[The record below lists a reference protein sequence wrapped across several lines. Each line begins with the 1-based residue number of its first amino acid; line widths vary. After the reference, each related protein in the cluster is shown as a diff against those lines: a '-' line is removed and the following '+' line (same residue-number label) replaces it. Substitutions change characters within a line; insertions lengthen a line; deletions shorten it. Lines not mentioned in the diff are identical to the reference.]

1 MISNLKYV
9 NHAAV
14 LGSGAFGTALSCVIA
29 KKANTVSAWHI
40 NAEEA
45 EIMDNEREN
54 IFFLK
59 GVKLPENISHTA
71 NSERCVKGSDILLVA
86 IPTQFLRSF
95 FNKNRD
101 VIQKHIIDRNIPV
114 AVCSKG
120 IEKSTLRFP
129 AEILQEFFPKYPFT
143 VLAGPSFAIEVAKGI
158 LTHVCTANADIT
170 KAQEVQR
177 ILTTPD
183 GSFRCWSTTDTV
195 GCEVASAVKNVLAI
209 ASGIYNGLGNGLNA
223 RAALITR
230 GLLEIRDLS
239 LALGGSGEAVFGL
252 AGLGDLLLTCSSE
265 LSRNF
270 TVGMKLGK
278 GISLEEI
285 QRTSKAV
292 AEGVATA
299 EPLERL
305 AARCNV
311 KLPIAQAVYKVL
323 YEKSNVQETF
333 EKLNTCALSDEGL
346 PPLVRPS
353 KL

>member
-1 MISNLKYV
+1 MISNIKYV

-14 LGSGAFGTALSCVIA
+14 LGSGAFGTALACVLA
-29 KKANTVSAWHI
+29 KKAKTVSAWHI
-40 NAEEA
+40 NAKEA
-45 EIMDNEREN
+45 ETMDNEGEN
-54 IFFLK
+54 KFFLK
-59 GVKLPENISHTA
+59 GVKLPKNLFHTA
-71 NSERCVKGSDILLVA
+71 NTETCVKEADILLVT
-86 IPTQFLRSF
+86 IPTQFIRSF
-95 FNKNRD
+95 FKKNRD
-101 VIQKHIIDRNIPV
+101 VIQKHIIERNIPIV
-114 AVCSKG
+114 VCSKG

-129 AEILQEFFPKYPFT
+129 TEILQEFFPQYPFT

-158 LTHVCTANADIT
+158 LTHVCTANADIK

-183 GSFRCWSTTDTV
+183 GSFRCWSTTDTI

-209 ASGIYNGLGNGLNA
+209 ASGMYKGLGNELNA

-239 LALGGSGEAVFGL
+239 LALGGTGEAVFGL

-270 TVGMKLGK
+270 TVGLKLGQ

-305 AARCNV
+305 AAKCNV
-311 KLPIAQAVYKVL
+311 HLPIAQVVYKVL
-323 YEKSNVQETF
+323 YEKKNVREAF
-333 EKLNTCALSDEGL
+333 EKLNTCPLSDEGL
-346 PPLVRPS
+346 PPLVRTS